1 MQDAHHARAATRR
14 HQVAR
19 WVLSVAAALFV
30 GFGWAAAATAA
41 DVPWTLPESGEAAAC
56 SAASPVGDLGYTP
69 GRGLHVG
76 NTGLTLGGYADAFLN
91 RNEGGPAE
99 LGADDVSVFVI
110 WDPLARLHLFSE
122 LEVEDLVHVDD
133 HGHGGTNESSFLAER
148 LYGDLTASDRLAVR
162 LGKFLTPVGRW
173 NVIHAQPLVWT
184 TSRPLTTLL
193 PFDAHT
199 TGAMLFGSVLPDD
212 SSVAYSV
219 YGQFVN
225 SLDPQADQPHPSD
238 RSAGLRLA
246 YNASTNASFGAS
258 YLASHTQG
266 EWDHLVGLDTLWQ
279 RGRFELMGEAVLEDG
294 TGNLGWQWG
303 FYLQP
308 VVRLLQRTYLVGRY
322 EHFDQRTPDPQ
333 VNLVVTGIAFK
344 PVPYVVLKA
353 EYLFADHVA
362 ADSPPGVKTSLAILF

>member
-1 MQDAHHARAATRR
+1 MQDTHQAFAAAGR
-14 HQVAR
+14 HQVGR
-19 WVLSVAAALFV
+19 CVLIVAAALLV
-30 GFGWAAAATAA
+30 GFGAPAAATEPVAPLP
-41 DVPWTLPESGEAAAC
+41 VPESGEVAVY
-56 SAASPVGDLGYTP
+56 SVASPGGNLDYTP
-69 GRGLHVG
+69 GRGLRVG

-91 RNEGGPAE
+91 RNEGGPAD
-99 LGADDVSVFVI
+99 LGVDDLSVFVI
-110 WDPLARLHLFSE
+110 WDPIPRFHFFSE
-122 LEVEDLVHVDD
+122 LEGEDLVHVDD
-133 HGHGGTNESSFLAER
+133 HGHGGTNESTFLAER
-148 LYGDLTASDRLAVR
+148 LYGDLIGSDRVALR

-193 PFDAHT
+193 PFDAHS
-199 TGAMLFGSVLPDD
+199 TGAMVFGSVLPDD
-212 SSVAYSV
+212 STLSYSV

-246 YNASTNASFGAS
+246 YDPSTNWSLGAS

-266 EWDHLVGLDTLWQ
+266 EWDHLAGLDTLWQ
-279 RGRFELMGEAVLEDG
+279 RDGFELMGEAVLEDG
-294 TGNLGWQWG
+294 TGDLGWQWG
-303 FYLQP
+303 VYLQP
-308 VVRLLQRTYLVGRY
+308 VLRVWPRTYLVGRY
-322 EHFDQRTPDPQ
+322 EHFDQRAPSPE
-333 VNLVVTGIAFK
+333 VNLIVSGIAFK